1 MLSASQQV
9 TKVIDAKGDEAE
21 LASMV
26 RKERATGS
34 EAMAVNSEGEV
45 SSLVRRHTDNQD
57 LEQEDFVDAPE
68 DDEDDNKEEQDQEP
82 QGDEDEAN
90 ANALMEEQDQEP
102 QGDGDENEEGQ
113 IEVDSVDG
121 LGERDDDI
129 MHPEQEVLLEEQ
141 EQGPEDD
148 EESQITADPQPED
161 GDVIEEERPE
171 DLKAALDEA
180 RARDKA
186 AGEAVKQAREA
197 LKTAKEKVNAT
208 EEAQETRNAREKLR
222 EMVKDSA
229 EKKAWEEARARL
241 NQTEA
246 FTEKET
252 ALQAFKKAKEERQT
266 ARRARQAINDAKK
279 LLKAFTPNAK
289 KASRKASKKASR
301 KASPVAHGT
310 VVWNPEDPA
319 ETKTEEID
327 TEGQTPADLSQDAE
341 KVMND
346 PNIVS
351 LPQITADPTDDNAT
365 EAPETPPAT
374 LGVSTLGGPENGG
387 HYGSEATLG

>member
-1 MLSASQQV
+1 MLSASYQV

-21 LASMV
+21 LSSMV
-26 RKERATGS
+26 RKEGATGS

-45 SSLVRRHTDNQD
+45 SSMVRRHTDNED
-57 LEQEDFVDAPE
+57 PNQEELVDAPL
-68 DDEDDNKEEQDQEP
+68 QE
-82 QGDEDEAN
+82 
-90 ANALMEEQDQEP
+90 
-102 QGDGDENEEGQ
+102 
-113 IEVDSVDG
+113 S
-121 LGERDDDI
+121 
-129 MHPEQEVLLEEQ
+129 
-141 EQGPEDD
+141 
-148 EESQITADPQPED
+148 
-161 GDVIEEERPE
+161 PE

-180 RARDKA
+180 RARVKA
-186 AGEAVKQAREA
+186 AGEA

-208 EEAQETRNAREKLR
+208 EEAKETRTASEKLR

-289 KASRKASKKASR
+289 KASRKASKKATR

-365 EAPETPPAT
+365 EAPETSPAT